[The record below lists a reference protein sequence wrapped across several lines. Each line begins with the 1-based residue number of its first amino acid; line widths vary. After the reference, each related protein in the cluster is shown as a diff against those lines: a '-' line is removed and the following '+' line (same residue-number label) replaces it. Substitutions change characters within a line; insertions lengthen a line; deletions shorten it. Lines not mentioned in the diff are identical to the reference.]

1 MVMELLRNAL
11 GFVDRLLGHGDHPLP
26 VSLPLGAWGVA
37 AASDA
42 LAVATGAPVY
52 DAAARYAIGVGL
64 AGTAGAMVTG
74 MVERRSGRGDAE
86 SSPGKVAAHAAG
98 GLGVAGL
105 FVASLAMR
113 ASAHRE
119 GETAPKAARG
129 LALLGGGIALAN
141 AILSQRLAR
150 SPRGRARLDPATP
163 LGRHPTP
170 L

>member
-1 MVMELLRNAL
+1 MELLRNAL
-11 GFVDRLLGHGDHPLP
+11 GLVDRLLGHGDHPLP

-42 LAVATGAPVY
+42 LSVATGVPVY

-74 MVERRSGRGDAE
+74 LVERRSGRATAE
-86 SSPGKVAAHAAG
+86 SSPGRVVAHAAG
-98 GLGVAGL
+98 SLGVAGL
-105 FVASLAMR
+105 YAASLAMR
-113 ASAHRE
+113 VGAHHE
-119 GETAPKAARG
+119 GESTPTVARG

-141 AILSQRLAR
+141 AIFSRRFESQ
-150 SPRGRARLDPATP
+150 PRGRARLDPSAP
-163 LGRHPTP
+163 LGLHPTP